1 MDSVGIS
8 NYYENLPRGGKEVFL
23 AEVATALGQ
32 SVTNIRV
39 KMKNG
44 RWAKLEKPV
53 LEKIIKERTV

>member
-39 KMKNG
+39 KIKNG
-44 RWAKLEKPV
+44 RWAKLEKPA